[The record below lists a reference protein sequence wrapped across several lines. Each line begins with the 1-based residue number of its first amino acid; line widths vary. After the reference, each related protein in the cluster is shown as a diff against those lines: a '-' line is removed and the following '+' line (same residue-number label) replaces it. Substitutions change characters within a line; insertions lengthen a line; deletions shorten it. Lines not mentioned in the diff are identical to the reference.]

1 MTEDNTPTPIRKED
15 LCYSFDTSGASTP
28 HGPTAQ
34 ELLEAELESALG
46 LEPTLSRSLAQRFP
60 HSAQAQRLLASG
72 LKGSGDF
79 KAAVETLNRYL
90 RFDTLTPD
98 ERYHAL
104 CDLGYCHNQLADHH
118 ESLAAYKAALRLQ
131 PRNAFA
137 RQCVGHEYFNLGD
150 YKKAKIEYEHAL
162 KLDPDYRK
170 YADDIADACF
180 NLDHRSEFRTWA
192 LRAIHAEA
200 VSEENALRYLELL
213 PETFDKTPHAL
224 RTINDLLSSQEVTF
238 SEAGTRSL
246 LISKAR
252 WILRQLPFWKTDPPV
267 TDAID
272 ILSGLIE
279 KEPNPVDALLV
290 RAEAYSRLKDK
301 EKQSND
307 LQQAVTQA
315 WIPEDVVAAR
325 LARGTFYARQ
335 GIHSAAIEDFSAA
348 LECDATSAA
357 AHVGRAYS
365 MIEEGETDKAIQD
378 LQTALRTENNDA
390 EREKLEAWIG
400 LAKIYATQGDALTA
414 WQYLYRASRMR
425 QSYRTMLSGVRR
437 ADEQAVVELLAGDDS
452 DDDFVPGGPIPAAP
466 APRVKAQGPD
476 SALQELVGLE
486 GVKHEVR
493 GVISLLNTWRRRQ
506 AKGLPVGEITRH
518 LVFTGNPG
526 TGKTT
531 VARIIGDIYKRLG
544 FLSKG
549 HLVETDRS
557 GLVGEYLGQTAP
569 KTLAL
574 CESALGGVLF
584 IDEAY
589 SLSNKYGSHGDGY
602 GEEAI
607 EALMKYMDDHRD
619 NLVVIVAGYPAEM
632 EDFLEANPGLRSRF
646 PRQIHFED
654 YGPKELLQIFD
665 GMGVAKGYSLTPAA
679 RECLLQQL
687 HIAHEGRDKSFG
699 NGRYVRNLFER
710 CVVEHARRVDA
721 IANPTTQDLST
732 LDESDVALAAQSHSR
747 GKTRNQ
753 QTSS

>member
-1 MTEDNTPTPIRKED
+1 
-15 LCYSFDTSGASTP
+15 
-28 HGPTAQ
+28 
-34 ELLEAELESALG
+34 
-46 LEPTLSRSLAQRFP
+46 
-60 HSAQAQRLLASG
+60 
-72 LKGSGDF
+72 
-79 KAAVETLNRYL
+79 
-90 RFDTLTPD
+90 
-98 ERYHAL
+98 
-104 CDLGYCHNQLADHH
+104 
-118 ESLAAYKAALRLQ
+118 
-131 PRNAFA
+131 
-137 RQCVGHEYFNLGD
+137 
-150 YKKAKIEYEHAL
+150 
-162 KLDPDYRK
+162 
-170 YADDIADACF
+170 
-180 NLDHRSEFRTWA
+180 
-192 LRAIHAEA
+192 
-200 VSEENALRYLELL
+200 
-213 PETFDKTPHAL
+213 
-224 RTINDLLSSQEVTF
+224 
-238 SEAGTRSL
+238 
-246 LISKAR
+246 
-252 WILRQLPFWKTDPPV
+252 
-267 TDAID
+267 
-272 ILSGLIE
+272 
-279 KEPNPVDALLV
+279 
-290 RAEAYSRLKDK
+290 
-301 EKQSND
+301 
-307 LQQAVTQA
+307 
-315 WIPEDVVAAR
+315 
-325 LARGTFYARQ
+325 
-335 GIHSAAIEDFSAA
+335 
-348 LECDATSAA
+348 
-357 AHVGRAYS
+357 
-365 MIEEGETDKAIQD
+365 
-378 LQTALRTENNDA
+378 
-390 EREKLEAWIG
+390 
-400 LAKIYATQGDALTA
+400 
-414 WQYLYRASRMR
+414 LYRASRIR

-466 APRVKAQGPD
+466 SPRVKARGPD

-506 AKGLPVGEITRH
+506 AKGLPIGEITRH

-549 HLVETDRS
+549 HLIETDRS
-557 GLVGEYLGQTAP
+557 GLVAEYLGQTAP

-687 HIAHEGRDKSFG
+687 HVAHEGRDKSFG

-721 IANPTTQDLST
+721 IAKPTTQDLST
-732 LDESDVALAAQSHSR
+732 FDESDVALAAQSHSR

-753 QTSS
+753 QPRN

>member
-1 MTEDNTPTPIRKED
+1 MTEDNTPNPIRKED
-15 LCYSFDTSGASTP
+15 LCYRFDTSGLPEPSE
-28 HGPTAQ
+28 PTAQ
-34 ELLEAELESALG
+34 ELLEAQIESLFG
-46 LEPTLSRSLAQRFP
+46 TECKLSRALAHRFP
-60 HSAQAQRLLASG
+60 HSAQVQRLLASG
-72 LKGSGDF
+72 LKASGELED
-79 KAAVETLNRYL
+79 AVQALDRYL
-90 RFDTLTPD
+90 QHKTITPD
-98 ERYHAL
+98 ERFQAL
-104 CDLGYCHNQLADHH
+104 CDLGHCHNRLGDHRK
-118 ESLAAYKAALRLQ
+118 SLAAYKAAARLE
-131 PRNAFA
+131 PRNPFA

-150 YKKAKIEYEHAL
+150 YKKARRAYEYAL
-162 KLDPDYRK
+162 KLEPDYSK

-180 NLDHRSEFRTWA
+180 NLDYTSDFRTWA

-200 VSEENALRYLELL
+200 VSEENVFRYLDLL
-213 PETFDKTPHAL
+213 PETFDKTHHAL
-224 RTINDLLSSQEVTF
+224 RTINDLLSSTELSF

-246 LISKAR
+246 LIWKAR
-252 WILRQLPFWKTDPPV
+252 WILRQLPFLHTDPPV

-279 KEPNPVDALLV
+279 KEPHPVDALLL
-290 RAEAYSRLKDK
+290 RAEAYRRLKD
-301 EKQSND
+301 EKRQLDD
-307 LQQAVTQA
+307 LQQAVTLA
-315 WIPEDVVAAR
+315 STTEDIVAAR

-335 GIHSAAIEDFSAA
+335 GNHSAAIKDFSAA
-348 LECDATSAA
+348 LKSDATSAA
-357 AHVGRAYS
+357 AHVARAFS
-365 MIEEGETDKAIQD
+365 LLEEGDNDRAFQD
-378 LQTALRTENNDA
+378 FQEVLRTDA
-390 EREKLEAWIG
+390 SDTEREKLEAALG
-400 LAKIYATQGDALTA
+400 LAKIYAAQGDALTA
-414 WQYLYRASRMR
+414 WQYLYRASRIR
-425 QSYRTMLSGVRR
+425 QTYRSTLGGIRR
-437 ADEQAVVELLAGDDS
+437 VEEQSVFELLAGADS
-452 DDDFVPGGPIPAAP
+452 DDDVAPGAPVATVPSSRG
-466 APRVKAQGPD
+466 KTQGPD
-476 SALQELVGLE
+476 SALQELIGLD

-531 VARIIGDIYKRLG
+531 VARIIGDIYRRLG

-569 KTLAL
+569 KTRAL

-654 YGPKELLQIFD
+654 YGPEELLAIFD
-665 GMGVAKGYSLTPAA
+665 RMGVSKGYSLTPNA
-679 RECLLQQL
+679 RERLLQQL
-687 HIAHEGRDKSFG
+687 HAAHEGRDKSFG

-710 CVVEHARRVDA
+710 CELEHARRVDS
-721 IANPTTQDLST
+721 ITNPTTADLST
-732 LDESDVALAAQSHSR
+732 FDESDVTLAAQPHNS
-747 GKTRNQ
+747 GKARTR
-753 QTSS
+753 